1 MPDLTE
7 TGVEFT
13 DLANSLTTGQLKI
26 TFPCA
31 TSEAENGISRS
42 SAPYATKRP
51 GIQEMACF
59 SGG

>member
-26 TFPCA
+26 TYLVA
-31 TSEAENGISRS
+31 SRDAGNAVS
-42 SAPYATKRP
+42 RNSAPGRRNVPESKD
-51 GIQEMACF
+51 
-59 SGG
+59 